1 MKLRV
6 LIGDYLLKLKC
17 VQRELERRK
26 YIYMIGKS
34 NDTLVTLIFKVLL
47 LENTCD
53 NDYNKLYDEINN
65 EISECQINY
74 KASVSK
80 NNYTPTYDELYYH
93 IADVW
98 ERKGDN
104 LKFSIDTHLYWCQDI
119 PKTKLYNDIETV
131 RSILLKVLKRIT
143 VDIIIDVKP
152 DSKSIIESIVDREVN
167 GWDGIKEE

>member
-1 MKLRV
+1 MRLKTM
-6 LIGDYLLKLKC
+6 IGDFLLNLNC
-17 VQRELERRK
+17 VQKELYHRRYLYEIGRENDDIVTIILRTIVLEDCLSNRYDNLYAKLNKEIRLCQDYYIYSAETEK
-26 YIYMIGKS
+26 YI
-34 NDTLVTLIFKVLL
+34 
-47 LENTCD
+47 
-53 NDYNKLYDEINN
+53 
-65 EISECQINY
+65 
-74 KASVSK
+74 
-80 NNYTPTYDELYYH
+80 PTYDELYYH

-104 LKFSIDTHLYWCQDI
+104 LKFSIDTHLYWCKDI
-119 PKTKLYNDIETV
+119 PKTKLYDNIEIV